1 MSEALFIEAVE
12 ALGGEPTSE
21 AWAALVQAYAEG
33 ERAYHDLAHV
43 ETTLATARL
52 LAGDPGP
59 HVILALLYHDA
70 VYDPR
75 AKDNEARSA
84 VLARSSLASLG
95 LREEDLAEIERLIL
109 VTRDH
114 ISFDAASV
122 LVVDAD
128 LAILAAPP
136 EEYDRYAAAIRRE
149 YAFVP
154 DADYRVGRT
163 RVLEGLLARE
173 RLFSSSRLDENAAR
187 ANLRQEIAVLNA

>member
-1 MSEALFIEAVE
+1 MSEAAFSAAVI
-12 ALGGEPTSE
+12 ALGGRSDRE
-21 AWAALVQAYAEG
+21 AYVSLVRAYAEG
-33 ERAYHDLAHV
+33 ERAYHNMAHI
-43 ETTLATARL
+43 ETSLATARRL
-52 LAGDPGP
+52 VKDPGP
-59 HVILALLYHDA
+59 HVSLALLYHDA

-114 ISFDAASV
+114 VSSDAASA

-128 LAILAAPP
+128 LAILASSKV
-136 EEYDRYAAAIRRE
+136 EYDAYAAAIRRE

-173 RLFSSSRLDENAAR
+173 RLFSSPLLDESAAR
-187 ANLRQEIAVLNA
+187 TNLRREIEGLR